1 MVHGPRLY
9 PLNILKL
16 NVAHNLLLYGYKAIQ
31 SVREMSANI
40 LHNLLLYRV
49 IHEECHSFRELI
61 CHVMLMKKVHMNMGP
76 IFHISGDMRSTI
88 FEIEL

>member
-1 MVHGPRLY
+1 MNALFPLIYQTVRRILIQK
-9 PLNILKL
+9 LNICLDFCGPSKS
-16 NVAHNLLLYGYKAIQ
+16 YKESIW
-31 SVREMSANI
+31 VRTNI
-40 LHNLLLYRV
+40 YIYRV

-76 IFHISGDMRSTI
+76 IFHITGDMRSTI